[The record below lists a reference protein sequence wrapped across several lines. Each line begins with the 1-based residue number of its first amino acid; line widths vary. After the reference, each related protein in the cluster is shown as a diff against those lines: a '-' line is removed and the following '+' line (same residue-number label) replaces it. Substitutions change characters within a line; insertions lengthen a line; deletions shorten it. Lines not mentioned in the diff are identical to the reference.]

1 MKSKSS
7 IFILLIVLATLIG
20 VVGGFF
26 ISKAISENK
35 IKDMQQKLDWYELR
49 FDTKENCILEPENHL
64 CRIDLKKDTNIS
76 QKLNDNFEISFRE
89 TEGKPSE
96 DKTLEEKKWDVYVN
110 GKKICSDSGTMNRLN
125 EDYVEVHYTDQ
136 YVLYEPFCGKNYT
149 ATRSLIVVD
158 AQGNIV
164 KEIKDFEDPEM
175 EISNIEYK
183 ENGIVITTDRYI
195 WGSPFNVANLKYE
208 QISDI
213 PADSQCIN
221 KYVYKIDNNGNI
233 DLEKPQKTVM
243 VTFMDQVK
251 EYFNKCENQEVKE
264 VLNKYIEEHKKL
276 NSNQPASELNK
287 TVSNT
292 DDNLTKAKKIV
303 EELVNAVNNKDAIA
317 LERLVGQDADTFSKY
332 GIYQY
337 SVNPAEYEVHENK
350 YVFREEYSWDKTK
363 LTSPKDVS
371 LGKLLVIEFTENGE
385 VRADPFCTGI

>member
-64 CRIDLKKDTNIS
+64 CKIDMKNDININ
-76 QKLNDNFEISFRE
+76 QKLNDKFEISLRE

-96 DKTLEEKKWDVYVN
+96 DKNLEEKKWDVYVN

-158 AQGNIV
+158 AQGNIA

-175 EISNIEYK
+175 EISSIEYK
-183 ENGIVITTDRYI
+183 ENGIVITTDKYI

-251 EYFNKCENQEVKE
+251 EYFNKCKNQEIKE
-264 VLNKYIEEHKKL
+264 VLNKYIEEHK
-276 NSNQPASELNK
+276 N
-287 TVSNT
+287 
-292 DDNLTKAKKIV
+292 
-303 EELVNAVNNKDAIA
+303 
-317 LERLVGQDADTFSKY
+317 
-332 GIYQY
+332 
-337 SVNPAEYEVHENK
+337 
-350 YVFREEYSWDKTK
+350 
-363 LTSPKDVS
+363 
-371 LGKLLVIEFTENGE
+371 
-385 VRADPFCTGI
+385 

>member
-26 ISKAISENK
+26 ISKAISEKK
-35 IKDMQQKLDWYELR
+35 IKDLEG
-49 FDTKENCILEPENHL
+49 TIKEQEI
-64 CRIDLKKDTNIS
+64 RI
-76 QKLNDNFEISFRE
+76 
-89 TEGKPSE
+89 EG
-96 DKTLEEKKWDVYVN
+96 
-110 GKKICSDSGTMNRLN
+110 
-125 EDYVEVHYTDQ
+125 
-136 YVLYEPFCGKNYT
+136 
-149 ATRSLIVVD
+149 
-158 AQGNIV
+158 
-164 KEIKDFEDPEM
+164 
-175 EISNIEYK
+175 YK
-183 ENGIVITTDRYI
+183 E
-195 WGSPFNVANLKYE
+195 
-208 QISDI
+208 
-213 PADSQCIN
+213 
-221 KYVYKIDNNGNI
+221 
-233 DLEKPQKTVM
+233 
-243 VTFMDQVK
+243 
-251 EYFNKCENQEVKE
+251 
-264 VLNKYIEEHKKL
+264 KL

-337 SVNPAEYEVHENK
+337 SVNPAEYKVYENK

-363 LTSPKDVS
+363 LTSPKDIS